1 VIYVSNI
8 EIPKN
13 TLKTD
18 YISDYLWLQH
28 GTIHKID
35 LVFPAG
41 CAGLAGLRIVQGIH
55 QIFPSNSGQWFI
67 GDDINITFPEN
78 YLLYTPPY
86 YLELQ
91 AYNLDDLY
99 SHTLIV
105 RIGLLRQY
113 LGKKITTFE
122 ELGSY

>member
-13 TLKTD
+13 TLESEYK
-18 YISDYLWLQH
+18 SDYLWLEH
-28 GTIHKID
+28 GTIHKVDI
-35 LVFPAG
+35 VFPSG

-78 YLLYTPPY
+78 YILYTPPY
-86 YLELQ
+86 YLEIQ
-91 AYNLDDLY
+91 TYNLDDLY
-99 SHTLIV
+99 NHTLIV
-105 RIGLLRQY
+105 RIGLLRRY

-122 ELGSY
+122 ELGGY